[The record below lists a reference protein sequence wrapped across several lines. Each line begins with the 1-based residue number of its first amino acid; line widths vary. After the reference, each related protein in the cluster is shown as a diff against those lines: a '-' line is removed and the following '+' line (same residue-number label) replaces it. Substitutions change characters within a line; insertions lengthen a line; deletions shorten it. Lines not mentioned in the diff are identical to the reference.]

1 MSLELAALLVVLAGA
16 LWGALSKRIDR
27 VEKRFDKRF
36 GDVEQQL
43 NQGRLFVVD
52 PRHLKAA
59 GIGDRPQRYLQKEDD
74 TE

>member
-1 MSLELAALLVVLAGA
+1 MSLEMAGLLLVLAGA

-27 VEKRFDKRF
+27 VEKRLDKRL

-43 NQGRLFVVD
+43 NQGRMFVVD
-52 PRHLKAA
+52 PRHLKGAE
-59 GIGDRPQRYLQKEDD
+59 IGDRPQRYLQEEDD